1 MGCGR
6 QSEVRTR
13 VAGGWE
19 RGAER
24 HQGGLQQ
31 AGPRDPRSQLC
42 PASFGSNAAVSFSGL
57 RSVIRGQLPP
67 VCWRIPTATLVL

>member
-6 QSEVRTR
+6 QSEVRTQ

-31 AGPRDPRSQLC
+31 AGPRDPQSQLC
-42 PASFGSNAAVSFSGL
+42 PEFFGSNAAVSFSGL
-57 RSVIRGQLPP
+57 GSVSCGQLPP
-67 VCWRIPTATLVL
+67 VCWRIPTVALVL